1 MWEDGYF
8 YYWICALPQNQ
19 FSLKLHCPQKER
31 NIRDKNLPFFVRF
44 TTDIIWDAD
53 IEWNDKLAA
62 YLASFNRFCR
72 VLWFVVTLAS
82 YDEIADLF
90 QKRALIS
97 RL

>member
-1 MWEDGYF
+1 M
-8 YYWICALPQNQ
+8 
-19 FSLKLHCPQKER
+19 
-31 NIRDKNLPFFVRF
+31 FFVHF
-44 TTDIIWDAD
+44 TTEIIWNAD

-72 VLWFVVTLAS
+72 VLWFVASYLAS